1 MRPEL
6 LAPAGSFDALR
17 AAVEA
22 GADAVYM
29 AGPEFNARRN
39 AKNFTEDELRE
50 ALLYCRERGVRTHIT
65 LNILLTDA
73 ELPAALAYAEKLA
86 AFGADALIVADVGVA
101 RLLSARLPDMELH
114 ASTQMTLCNTEGVR
128 IASTLGFQRAVL
140 SRELSLEDI
149 REITRDGGL
158 ETEVFAHGALCMC
171 YSGQCYMSALIGRR
185 SGNRGL
191 CAQPCRLPY
200 RLPGGNAQN
209 EYPLS
214 LKDLNLSR
222 HLAALSDAGVASLKI
237 EGRMKSPAYVS
248 AVTGVYVACLDDMR
262 AATPEEQQLLE
273 DAFSRDGFT
282 DGYFKGR
289 RGSHMFGTR
298 KDDAVRLPDYVF
310 REGHEVPR
318 VDVTL
323 SLSGQVG
330 EPLKLQATDGIHTVA
345 LSGDIL
351 APARTALSR
360 ERLVDALCSTGGT
373 PYRAKAELGVDEN
386 AHVPLSAVKSLRRD
400 ALAQLSAARREVPQ
414 PRLGELPEP
423 LPAASKQPHGY
434 TVFVEK
440 AEQITASV
448 LALAPHCIALPLEA
462 FSGDIPLPAG
472 IALAAVMPTVA
483 RPGEMADIRRL
494 AVCAK
499 KKGARYAYISN
510 LGMIAAA
517 QDAGLVLYGDTGLN
531 LFNSPA
537 ADTFAELGFASLT
550 ASFELPLASMRSLH
564 SSLPLEAVAYGHLP
578 GMICENCILKNGGIC
593 GTCGV
598 AKLSDRTGAE
608 FPVLKGYGCRSR
620 ILNAHVL
627 WLPDRQEE
635 LYRAGI
641 SLLRLQFTTETP
653 DEVDRTVSAYLQKS
667 GDPPKDFT
675 RGLYFRPLA

>member
-128 IASTLGFQRAVL
+128 AAADLGFRRAVL

-149 REITRDGGL
+149 REITRNGGL

-200 RLPGGNAQN
+200 RLPGGDTN

-222 HLAALSDAGVASLKI
+222 HLAALSEAGVSSLKI

-248 AVTGVYVACLDDMR
+248 AVTGVYAACLEDMR
-262 AATPEEQQLLE
+262 AVTPEEQQLLA

-289 RGSHMFGTR
+289 RGPHMFGTR
-298 KDDAVRLPDYVF
+298 KDDAVRLPDYVY
-310 REGHEVPR
+310 REGHEPPR
-318 VDVTL
+318 VNVTL
-323 SLSGQVG
+323 TLSGHVG
-330 EPLKLQATDGIHTVA
+330 DPLQLAATDGIHTVA

-351 APARTALSR
+351 APARTALSPDR
-360 ERLVDALCSTGGT
+360 ILDALCSTGGT
-373 PYRAKAELGVDEN
+373 PYRAKAELTVDPS
-386 AHVPLSAVKSLRRD
+386 AHVPLSAVKALRRD
-400 ALAQLSAARREVPQ
+400 VLAKLSAARREVPA
-414 PRLGELPEP
+414 PKLGTLPEP
-423 LPAASKQPHGY
+423 LPAAAPQAHGY

-440 AEQITASV
+440 TEQITESV
-448 LALAPHCIALPLEA
+448 LSLAPHCIALPLEA
-462 FSGDIPLPAG
+462 FGEDIALPQNVT
-472 IALAAVMPTVA
+472 LAAVMPTVA
-483 RPGEMADIRRL
+483 RPGEMEDVRRL
-494 AVCAK
+494 AHAAK
-499 KKGARYAYISN
+499 EKGAKYAYVSN
-510 LGMIAAA
+510 LGMIEPARA
-517 QDAGLVLYGDTGLN
+517 AGLILYGDTGLN
-531 LFNSPA
+531 LFNSSA
-537 ADTFAELGFASLT
+537 ADTFAELGFSALT
-550 ASFELPLASMRSLH
+550 ASFELPLASIRGLRSP
-564 SSLPLEAVAYGHLP
+564 LPLEAVAYGHLP

-593 GTCGV
+593 GTCGET
-598 AKLSDRTGAE
+598 KLSDRTGAE

-641 SLLRLQFTTETP
+641 SRLRLQFTTETP
-653 DEVDRTVSAYLQKS
+653 AEVDRTVSAYRQNP
-667 GDPPKDFT
+667 GEAPKNFT

>member
-65 LNILLTDA
+65 LNVLLSDA

-86 AFGADALIVADVGVA
+86 ALGADALIVADVGVA
-101 RLLSARLPDMELH
+101 RLLRARLPDMELH

-128 IASTLGFQRAVL
+128 TAAALGFRRAVL

-149 REITRDGGL
+149 REITRSGGL

-200 RLPGGNAQN
+200 RLPGDNKN

-222 HLAALSDAGVASLKI
+222 HLAALSDAGVSSLKI

-248 AVTGVYVACLDDMR
+248 AVTGVYAACLDDMR
-262 AATPEEQQLLE
+262 AATTEEQQLLE

-289 RGSHMFGTR
+289 HGPHMFGTR
-298 KDDAVRLPDYVF
+298 RDDAVRLPDYVY
-310 REGHEVPR
+310 REGHEPPR
-318 VDVTL
+318 VNVTL
-323 SLSGQVG
+323 ILSGHVG
-330 EPLKLQATDGIHTVA
+330 TPLQLTATDGIRSVA
-345 LSGDIL
+345 VSGDIL
-351 APARTALSR
+351 APARAPLSPDR
-360 ERLVDALCSTGGT
+360 ILDALCATGGT
-373 PYRAKAELGVDEN
+373 PYRAQAKLDVEPS
-386 AHVPLSAVKSLRRD
+386 AHVPLSAVKAMRRD
-400 ALAQLSAARREVPQ
+400 ALAQLSAARREIPA
-414 PRLGELPEP
+414 PRLGTLPEP
-423 LPAASKQPHGY
+423 LPAAFPQTRGY

-440 AEQITASV
+440 AEQVTESV
-448 LALAPHCIALPLEA
+448 LALAPHCIALPLDA
-462 FSGDIPLPAG
+462 FSEDIPLPSEVS
-472 IALAAVMPTVA
+472 LAAVMPTVA
-483 RPGEMADIRRL
+483 RPGEMEDVRRL
-494 AVCAK
+494 ARTAK
-499 KKGARYAYISN
+499 EKGARYAYISN
-510 LGMIAAA
+510 LGMIGPA
-517 QDAGLVLYGDTGLN
+517 QEAGLTLCGDTGLN

-537 ADTFAELGFASLT
+537 ADTFAELGFSALT
-550 ASFELPLASMRSLH
+550 ASFELPLASMRGLR

-593 GTCGV
+593 GTCGD
-598 AKLSDRTGAE
+598 ARLSDRTGAE

-641 SLLRLQFTTETP
+641 SRLRLQFTVETS
-653 DEVDRTVSAYLQKS
+653 DEIDRVVRAYLQRS
-667 GDPPKDFT
+667 GDAPKDFT

>member
-6 LAPAGSFDALR
+6 LAPAGSFEALR

-73 ELPAALAYAEKLA
+73 ELPSALAYAEKLA
-86 AFGADALIVADVGVA
+86 AYGADALIVADVGVA
-101 RLLSARLPDMELH
+101 RLLSALLPDMALH

-128 IASTLGFQRAVL
+128 IAAGLGFQRAVL

-149 REITRDGGL
+149 REITRNGGL

-200 RLPGGNAQN
+200 RLPGSEQN

-222 HLAALSDAGVASLKI
+222 HLSALSDAGVSSLKI

-248 AVTGVYVACLDDMR
+248 AVTGVYAACLDDMR
-262 AATPEEQQLLE
+262 AATQEEQQLLA

-282 DGYFKGR
+282 DGYFNDR
-289 RGSHMFGTR
+289 RGAHMFGTR
-298 KDDAVRLPDYVF
+298 KDDAVRLSDYVS
-310 REGHEVPR
+310 REGHETPR
-318 VDVTL
+318 VNVTL
-323 SLSGQVG
+323 TLSGRVG
-330 EPLKLQATDGIHTVA
+330 APLRLQATDGIRTVA

-351 APARTALSR
+351 SPARTILSPDR
-360 ERLVDALCSTGGT
+360 IIDALCATGGT
-373 PYRAKAELGVDEN
+373 PYRAQAELMVDES
-386 AHVPLSAVKSLRRD
+386 AHVPLSAVKALRRD
-400 ALAQLSAARREVPQ
+400 ALMRLSAARREVPA
-414 PRLGELPEP
+414 PRIGALPKP
-423 LPAASKQPHGY
+423 LPTLPSQTRGY

-440 AEQITASV
+440 AEQITDTV
-448 LALAPHCIALPLEA
+448 LSLSPHCIALPLEA
-462 FSGDIPLPAG
+462 FSEGIPLPTDV
-472 IALAAVMPTVA
+472 ALAAVMPTVA
-483 RPGEMADIRRL
+483 RPGEMENVRRL
-494 AVCAK
+494 AHSAK
-499 KKGARYAYISN
+499 KRGARFAYISN
-510 LGMIAAA
+510 LGMIEAA
-517 QDAGLVLYGDTGLN
+517 QAAGLILCGDTGLN

-537 ADTFAELGFASLT
+537 ADTFAELGFSALT
-550 ASFELPLASMRSLH
+550 ASFELPLASMKGLR

-593 GTCGV
+593 GTCGEV
-598 AKLSDRTGAE
+598 RLSDRMGAE
-608 FPVLKGYGCRSR
+608 FPVLKGFGCRSR
-620 ILNAHVL
+620 ILQSVKINGCLIHMDVL
-627 WLPDRQEE
+627 DQ
-635 LYRAGI
+635 
-641 SLLRLQFTTETP
+641 RLQLG
-653 DEVDRTVSAYLQKS
+653 YLVVAKPHGQHHS
-667 GDPPKDFT
+667 QRRHQHIGQNPQNNQ
-675 RGLYFRPLA
+675 